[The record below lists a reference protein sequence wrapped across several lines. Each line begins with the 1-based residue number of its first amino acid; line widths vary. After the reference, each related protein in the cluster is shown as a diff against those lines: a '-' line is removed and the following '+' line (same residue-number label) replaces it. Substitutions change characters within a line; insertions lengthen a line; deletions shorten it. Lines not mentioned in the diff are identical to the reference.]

1 MLTAVV
7 LDVNIYAFC
16 IMLMLFV
23 ILQINM
29 DVYAKAERHLR
40 RMLIWTMLLLAA
52 EYLGTRH
59 LAWVSPH
66 ISSGAMIF
74 LYLLYPGLI
83 WEAANWL
90 ILQLVELPPGAPKYL
105 RLIRG
110 ICLLDVALSLLSL
123 WTGWYYRLDME
134 TATYSRGPFFLLHF
148 ALLVGSLL
156 GVYGYLIAYRRH
168 LLQHNLAALLFF
180 PIPAILGGF
189 VLLIGRYSS
198 FEAEGVAFSLLSVFI
213 NVQSRMI
220 GYDPETQAIKR
231 KNIEIA
237 IRRAVRDILPGT
249 MLAVFIVRLESAPA
263 LLRLFGAETVRE
275 AKQVLVNI
283 LQQSGNRKD
292 VIGCYGDYAFA
303 ILREDVRDSDEITQI
318 VRRIERSA
326 EEYGLRDDIGYDFQ
340 VRVACDVYDSEMTIT
355 AGDFIRRLDKR
366 LIT

>member
-7 LDVNIYAFC
+7 LDVNVYAFC

-90 ILQLVELPPGAPKYL
+90 ILQLAELPPGAPKYL
-105 RLIRG
+105 RVIRG
-110 ICLLDVALSLLSL
+110 VCLLDVALSLLSL
-123 WTGWYYRLDME
+123 WTGWYYQLDME
-134 TATYSRGPFFLLHF
+134 TAAYARGPFFLLHF
-148 ALLVGSLL
+148 SLLIGSLL

-189 VLLIGRYSS
+189 VLLLGRYSS

-283 LQQSGNRKD
+283 LRQSGNRKD